1 MRLNKRQIIGF
12 ILVLAVAFFL
22 SNYKLDYYIYQPGS
36 IYELDEVV
44 EVDGHF
50 DSEGKLHLVTVR
62 GGQATPIYYL
72 WAQIRPYYEI
82 NDLSEVRP
90 EGISEAEYRETQL
103 AYMESSQEAAKVVA
117 YERAGKDIT
126 IDYIGVYVLSVV
138 EDMPAFGLLE
148 VGDQIIE
155 VNGEEVFSAEEV
167 VAMTSSF
174 NIGDTVAIKAKREE
188 EVVDVSIELAP
199 LPNEPNRAGMGVG
212 LVTDRIV
219 EVNPEVTFNSGAIG
233 GPSAGLM
240 MSLEI
245 YNQLTSDDITKGY
258 QIVGTGEIDYEGNV
272 YRIGGV
278 DKKVVAADRAGA
290 DIFFVPNEG
299 GKARS
304 NYEVALE
311 TKEEIGTDMVIVP
324 VDTFDDA
331 LNYLEQLEPK
341 Q

>member
-50 DSEGKLHLVTVR
+50 DSEGRMHLVTVR

-72 WAQIRPYYEI
+72 WAQIRPFYEI

-90 EGISEAEYRETQL
+90 EGISEEEYRETQL
-103 AYMESSQEAAKVVA
+103 SYMESSQEAAKVVA

-126 IDYIGVYVLSVV
+126 IDYLGVYVITVV
-138 EDMPAFGLLE
+138 ENMPSFGLLE

-155 VNGEEVFSAEEV
+155 VNGEEVYSAEEV
-167 VAMTSSF
+167 VQITSSF
-174 NIGDTVAIKAKREE
+174 EVGDSVQIKVKRDE
-188 EVVDVSIELAP
+188 EVLDVSIELAP
-199 LPNEPNRAGMGVG
+199 LPNDPVRAGMGIG

-219 EVNPEVTFNSGAIG
+219 EVNPDVTFNSGGIG

-245 YNQLTSDDITKGY
+245 YNQLTSEDITKGY
-258 QIVGTGEIDYEGNV
+258 SIAGTGEIDYEGNV

-278 DKKVVAADRAGA
+278 DKKIVASDNKGI
-290 DIFFVPNEG
+290 DIFFAPNENG
-299 GKARS
+299 NEQS
-304 NYEVALE
+304 NYNIAVEKA
-311 TKEEIGTDMVIVP
+311 EEIGDRKSTR
-324 VDTFDDA
+324 
-331 LNYLEQLEPK
+331 LNS
-341 Q
+341 